1 VIFTSIEVIGL
12 RCSKCGAPLP
22 KPEKD
27 SEYVKCEFC
36 GTLQRIVEASS
47 YTEKLKTEVLKWIR
61 EFMPISMGAIQ
72 TVDTLARHN
81 IFIAY
86 IKPKLIPE
94 YSQLKARILKTL
106 SSPLLLLGNIKINVT
121 GDDPKEFFEKFVKIE
136 SLSPMAVVPE
146 DQEFYY
152 EVYSVYA
159 LNAYINNYMKMG
171 LSGDIDAAIKNLEE
185 LGNILA
191 NINKAIPINMRVK
204 SLAGALKAWKY
215 LKEGDYAS
223 ATTLLEEALRS
234 NRETRELIIRDP
246 QLSIMITA
254 IDTEAML
261 IKSLLNYAIVEKAL
275 FEAGRQPQELMS
287 FLDRYLRVIEEIRE
301 LYGKNLSIHYEVSEK
316 IKTIFMSKLGK
327 ETVDIMPGQGEILVP
342 MYLMRISYTFTTGS
356 LMWKKGKEYR
366 DYVLVLATFPYA
378 NIPVTDTFRLKSG
391 FLDRLR
397 GREEKLTIDVV
408 TNAIAS
414 AKRDYITLPV
424 IPPIS
429 DSEMAKRVADNY
441 LSEVSKRLGGKIS
454 MGASS
459 AEKVVYCPA
468 RIVNNDIYIDFLGEA
483 QVSLGKHLG
492 ELMDIS
498 IR

>member
-1 VIFTSIEVIGL
+1 MSMSIEVIGL

-27 SEYVKCEFC
+27 SEYVRCEFC

-61 EFMPISMGAIQ
+61 EFMPVSMGAIQ

-106 SSPLLLLGNIKINVT
+106 SSPLLLLENINFDIA
-121 GDDPKEFFEKFVKIE
+121 GDDPKESFERFVKIE
-136 SLSPMAVVPE
+136 SISPMAVVPE
-146 DQEFYY
+146 DHEFYS
-152 EVYSVYA
+152 EVYSTYA
-159 LNAYINNYMKMG
+159 LNAYINNYIRTG
-171 LSGDIDAAIKNLEE
+171 LSGDIDSAVKNLEE
-185 LGNILA
+185 LSNILT
-191 NINKAIPINMRVK
+191 NINKATPINMRIK
-204 SLAGALKAWKY
+204 SIASSLKAWKY
-215 LKEGDYAS
+215 LKEGDPTS
-223 ATTLLEEALRS
+223 AITLLEEALKY
-234 NRETRELIIRDP
+234 NREARGLIIKDP

-261 IKSLLNYAIVEKAL
+261 IKSLSNYATVEKAL
-275 FEAGRQPQELMS
+275 FEAGRQPQELML
-287 FLDRYLRVIEEIRE
+287 FLTKYLGVVEEIR
-301 LYGKNLSIHYEVSEK
+301 KMHSKDLSIHYEASEK
-316 IKTIFMSKLGK
+316 IKTIFMSKLGI
-327 ETVDIMPGQGEILVP
+327 ETVDILPGQGEILVP

-356 LMWKKGKEYR
+356 LFWKKGKEYK
-366 DYVLVLATFPYA
+366 DYLLVLGTFPYA
-378 NIPVTDTFRLKSG
+378 SIPVTDTFRLKSG
-391 FLDRLR
+391 FLDRIG

-414 AKRDYITLPV
+414 ARKDYITLPV

-429 DSEMAKRVADNY
+429 DSGTAKKVADSY
-441 LSEVSKRLGGKIS
+441 LSEVSKRLSGKIS
-454 MGASS
+454 MGASTP
-459 AEKVVYCPA
+459 EKLVYSPA
-468 RIVNNDIYIDFLGEA
+468 RIVNNDIYINSLGEA
-483 QVSLGKHLG
+483 QVSLGKHLSY
-492 ELMDIS
+492 LMGMV